1 MKKKEADFAII
12 GGGIVGLSVAHGL
25 LKQGA
30 SVLCIDGTDTDFR
43 ASRGNF
49 GLVWVQGKGIKKPF
63 YAAWTRDAAR
73 LYPNFVSE
81 LSEETGMKINLS
93 QEELMGN

>member
-49 GLVWVQGKGIKKPF
+49 GLVWVQ
-63 YAAWTRDAAR
+63 
-73 LYPNFVSE
+73 
-81 LSEETGMKINLS
+81 
-93 QEELMGN
+93 

>member
-49 GLVWVQGKGIKKPF
+49 GLVWVQGKGIKSLSMQLGREIQLVIPQL
-63 YAAWTRDAAR
+63 R
-73 LYPNFVSE
+73 LGV
-81 LSEETGMKINLS
+81 I
-93 QEELMGN
+93 